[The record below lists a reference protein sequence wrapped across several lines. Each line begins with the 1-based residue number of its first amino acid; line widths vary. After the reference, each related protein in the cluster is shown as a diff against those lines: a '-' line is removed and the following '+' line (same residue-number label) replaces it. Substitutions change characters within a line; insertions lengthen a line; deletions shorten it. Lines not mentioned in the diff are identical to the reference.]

1 MPAPADVQATNRG
14 ATIGRFEPG
23 DELVL
28 AFAGTVNPDL
38 VISGWDGSATAITP
52 RLSHV
57 GSNDVFT
64 FERSGTTILP
74 LGLLNLQANYANA
87 MTFAAAM
94 TLSNDTITI
103 VLGASSGGTLHTVG
117 LPNTMTWST
126 PTGSASESG
135 LSDID
140 F

>member
-1 MPAPADVQATNRG
+1 
-14 ATIGRFEPG
+14 
-23 DELVL
+23 VL

-38 VISGWDGSATAITP
+38 VISGWDGSSTAVTLN
-52 RLSHV
+52 LSHV

-64 FERSGTTILP
+64 FEHAGATIAP
-74 LGLLNLQANYANA
+74 LGLVNLQANYANA
-87 MTFAAAM
+87 MTFAATM

-117 LPNTMTWST
+117 LPNTMTWTT
-126 PTGSASESG
+126 PGGSASESG